1 MPQRGAKASRASI
14 QLMRLQ
20 WQAAVAAQARV
31 GGPRA
36 KAASRMAAAPGRR
49 PYGAGSACLARV
61 STNPNGVKVA
71 GPNAWEE
78 AKHHKQWPP
87 ALWWLS
93 EVGAW
98 SFASTGVANATS
110 LVPKA
115 LVLLHMSKLAKVARV
130 DDALSPGN
138 NGATSRR
145 PRSSHTHARRHALP
159 CRSSMR
165 PTRLITS

>member
-14 QLMRLQ
+14 QVMRLQ
-20 WQAAVAAQARV
+20 WQAAVSAQARA

-36 KAASRMAAAPGRR
+36 KAASRMTAAPGRR

-61 STNPNGVKVA
+61 SMNPNGVKVA

-130 DDALSPGN
+130 DGAMSPGSS
-138 NGATSRR
+138 GATSMR
-145 PRSSHTHARRHALP
+145 PSSSHTHARRYTVTWRSRKLP
-159 CRSSMR
+159 THVS
-165 PTRLITS
+165 TS